1 MKHTTKLMV
10 VPFVNVTAAAID
22 PQEKYLNDLDA
33 QMQNILEKK
42 DISAK
47 EKLTLYNELL
57 GRYLSKNKDNQIRIK
72 QATTKPKIKKEPK
85 IKFEPYFYD
94 SDLSPKQDSKKA
106 KYILNSDIKES
117 YLLSNDALE
126 QLKNN
131 NFSK

>member
-1 MKHTTKLMV
+1 MV

-57 GRYLSKNKDNQIRIK
+57 GRYLSKNKDNQIKIK